1 MKTPQILLILCSL
14 ALAFNVSAKTVC
26 SMTFNSVDEKQLFS
40 KHLSPIGYKQVELVP
55 DSKDP
60 NWFKK
65 ACASD
70 VSCDILVV
78 SGHFGG
84 LFFGESASTISLAEL
99 ISAKEKSLCPNILDK
114 PKSVFLMGC
123 NTLASKSPDHRSV
136 NDYLYVLVGD
146 GFPLNLAEEVAASR
160 YLDFGQSMSEFM
172 TSIFNK
178 SQMVVGF
185 DSTGPLGAQAAPR
198 LERAFKETSLADK
211 NTTGISKTAILAAF
225 KGTNLRVVT
234 PTIQKADLDR
244 AEALSGNNSKALLA
258 WKNILANQNISKH
271 YDFILKNKTNPQLKR
286 VLSEDL
292 ALGKAV
298 YTKMLKIY
306 QSATGLSSIQVNVIG
321 FLKYHNLVNHYIYQD
336 ALIYIGS
343 NLLVRELD
351 YISADQLCTLLREHR
366 DLDLLS
372 RFTEAQNNKIEYSSY
387 GNYLRKCSGVI
398 PQKTTYSKSYH
409 CLMNETTY
417 DWACLTENQPDLDID
432 SCALAKSRNPDI
444 ENGDN
449 MMWYCYSKM
458 IDQGRLNKAS
468 CLELTH
474 HFSILGN
481 QLKMNWNCMNRLSY

>member
-1 MKTPQILLILCSL
+1 MKTPKILLSLCSL

-26 SMTFNSVDEKQLFS
+26 TMTFNSVDEKQLFS

-55 DSKDP
+55 ENRDP

-70 VSCDILVV
+70 LSCDILVV

-84 LFFGESASTISLAEL
+84 LFFGESASTISLGEL

-136 NDYLYVLVGD
+136 NDYLRVLVGD

-172 TSIFNK
+172 TSVFNT

-198 LERAFKETSLADK
+198 LEKAFKDTSLADK
-211 NTTGISKTAILAAF
+211 NTTGISKAALLAAF
-225 KGTNLRVVT
+225 KGTNLRVIT
-234 PTIQKADLDR
+234 PIIKKSDIDR
-244 AEALSGNNSKALLA
+244 TEALSGNNSQALIA
-258 WKNILANQNISKH
+258 WKNILLNQNISKH
-271 YDFILKNKTNPQLKR
+271 YDFIIKNKSNPQLKR
-286 VLSEDL
+286 VLSEDTV
-292 ALGKAV
+292 LGKSV
-298 YTKMLKIY
+298 FTKMLKIY
-306 QSATGLSSIQVNVIG
+306 QSASDLSSIQVNVIE
-321 FLKYHNLVNHYIYQD
+321 FLKYHNLVDHYIYQD
-336 ALIYIGS
+336 ALIFIGS

-351 YISADQLCTLLREHR
+351 YISADQLCTLLREHE

-372 RFTEAQNNKIEYSSY
+372 RFSDAQNKKIGRSTY
-387 GNYLRKCSGVI
+387 GKYLRKCAGFI
-398 PQKTTYSKSYH
+398 PRKTTFSNAYS

-417 DWACLTENQPDLDID
+417 DWACLTENQRDLDIEA
-432 SCALAKSRNPDI
+432 CALAKSRNADLD
-444 ENGDN
+444 NGDN

-458 IDQGRLNKAS
+458 LDYGRLDKAS

-481 QLKMNWNCMNRLSY
+481 QLKMNWNCMNRVSK

>member
-1 MKTPQILLILCSL
+1 MKTSQILLSLCSL

-55 DSKDP
+55 DNKDP

-84 LFFGESASTISLAEL
+84 LFFGESSSTISLAEL
-99 ISAKEKSLCPNILDK
+99 INAKEKSLCPNILDK

-172 TSIFNK
+172 TSVFNK

-185 DSTGPLGAQAAPR
+185 DSTGPLGAQAAPK
-198 LERAFKETSLADK
+198 LERAFRDTSLADK
-211 NTTGISKTAILAAF
+211 NITGISKAAILAAF
-225 KGTNLRVVT
+225 KGTNLRVAT
-234 PTIQKADLDR
+234 PTIKKADLDR
-244 AEALSGNNSKALLA
+244 TEALSGNNPQSLIA
-258 WKNILANQNISKH
+258 WKNILLNQNISKH
-271 YDFILKNKTNPQLKR
+271 YDFIIKNKTNSQLKR
-286 VLSEDL
+286 VLSEDI
-292 ALGKAV
+292 ALGKSV

-306 QSATGLSSIQVNVIG
+306 QSANGLSSIQVNVIE
-321 FLKYHNLVNHYIYQD
+321 FLKYHNLVDYYIYQD
-336 ALIYIGS
+336 ALVYIGS

-351 YISADQLCTLLREHR
+351 YISADQLCTLLREHK

-372 RFTEAQNNKIEYSSY
+372 RFTDAQNKKINRSTY
-387 GNYLRKCSGVI
+387 GNYLQKCAGFI
-398 PQKTTYSKSYH
+398 PQKTKFSKAYE
-409 CLMNETTY
+409 CLVNRTTY
-417 DWACLTENQPDLDID
+417 DWGCLTQNQSDLDIEA
-432 SCALAKSRNPDI
+432 CTLAKSRNQDP
-444 ENGDN
+444 ENADD

-458 IDQGRLNKAS
+458 FDYGRLNKAS

-481 QLKMNWNCMNRLSY
+481 QLKMNWNCMNRLSK

>member
-1 MKTPQILLILCSL
+1 MKTLKILLSLCGVVL
-14 ALAFNVSAKTVC
+14 ALNVSAKTVC

-55 DSKDP
+55 ESKDP

-99 ISAKEKSLCPNILDK
+99 INAKEKSLCPNILDK

-198 LERAFKETSLADK
+198 LERAFRETSLADK
-211 NTTGISKTAILAAF
+211 NTTGISKTALLTAF
-225 KGTNLRVVT
+225 KGTNLRVVA
-234 PTIQKADLDR
+234 PTIKKADLDR
-244 AEALSGNNSKALLA
+244 AEALSGNNPKALLA
-258 WKNILANQNISKH
+258 WENILQNQNISKY
-271 YDFILKNKTNPQLKR
+271 YDFIIKNKTNSQLKK

-292 ALGKAV
+292 ALGKTV
-298 YTKMLKIY
+298 YTKMLNIY
-306 QSATGLSSIQVNVIG
+306 HSAAGLSSIQVNVIE
-321 FLKYHNLVNHYIYQD
+321 FLRYHNLVDHYIYQD
-336 ALIYIGS
+336 ALIFIGS
-343 NLLVRELD
+343 NLLVRDLD

-372 RFTEAQNNKIEYSSY
+372 RFTDAQNKKIDYSTY
-387 GNYLRKCSGVI
+387 GNYLRKCSGII
-398 PQKTTYSKSYH
+398 PQKTTFSKSYR
-409 CLMNETTY
+409 CMMNETTY
-417 DWACLTENQPDLDID
+417 DWACLTENQPDLDVD

-458 IDQGRLNKAS
+458 IDQGRLTKAS

>member
-40 KHLSPIGYKQVELVP
+40 KHLSPIGYEQVELVP

-136 NDYLYVLVGD
+136 NDYLYILVGD

-211 NTTGISKTAILAAF
+211 NTTGISKTAILTAF

-234 PTIQKADLDR
+234 PTIKKADLDR
-244 AEALSGNNSKALLA
+244 TEALSGNNPAALLA

-271 YDFILKNKTNPQLKR
+271 YDFIIKNKTNPQLKK

-292 ALGKAV
+292 VLGKSV

-306 QSATGLSSIQVNVIG
+306 QSATGLSSIQVNVIE
-321 FLKYHNLVNHYIYQD
+321 FLKYHNLVDHYIYQD

-372 RFTEAQNNKIEYSSY
+372 KFTDAQNNKIEYSSY
-387 GNYLRKCSGVI
+387 GNYLRKCSGII